1 MSRRHVT
8 RDEVTYKGKYVGTVE
23 YRTSRTGYGYA
34 SLVAYRFEC
43 LVPEKTGPD
52 FVLVHGIGVSARSYG
67 PTAVELAQ
75 HGDIHL
81 IDLAGYGRSP
91 RPDRD
96 LTIANHAQLVAQ
108 YLADHD
114 LDHPV
119 VVGHSMGTQ
128 VVAQLA
134 ADFSDEV
141 DHIVLIA
148 PVVAPS
154 ARSLPKAARLL
165 LANGLKE
172 PLRVSAD
179 AVYDYLFRAGVPYM
193 IQQTRPHR
201 GEPPD
206 HVDQPGLRSTHPG
219 RLASGGR
226 DERPRRG
233 DGAFPCARR
242 SRGARRRGRRCSL
255 TGQSASLLLVAQ
267 PESGLP
273 ETRCGFFDEPP

>member
-1 MSRRHVT
+1 MWGGRAAGYASAMPSRRHAS
-8 RDEVTYKGKYVGTVE
+8 RDEVTYKKQYVGSVE
-23 YRTSRTGYGYA
+23 YHTSRAGYGDA

-67 PTAVELAQ
+67 PTAVELAKR
-75 HGDIHL
+75 GDVHL

-96 LTIANHAQLVAQ
+96 LTIRDHALLVGR
-108 YLADHD
+108 YLADKN

-134 ADFSDEV
+134 ADFPEQL

-148 PVVAPS
+148 PVVVPS
-154 ARSLPKAARLL
+154 ARSLPKVARLL

-172 PLRVSAD
+172 PPQVSAL
-179 AVYDYLFRAGVPYM
+179 AIYDYLFRAGVPYM
-193 IQQTRPHR
+193 IQQTPHLIR
-201 GEPPD
+201 ADLDAIAGRVEAKTLVICGTDDPIVPPGWAEQLAGRFRQGWFAT
-206 HVDQPGLRSTHPG
+206 VPGPHATMFAAPEAIAELI
-219 RLASGGR
+219 
-226 DERPRRG
+226 
-233 DGAFPCARR
+233 DGHARR
-242 SRGARRRGRRCSL
+242 
-255 TGQSASLLLVAQ
+255 
-267 PESGLP
+267 
-273 ETRCGFFDEPP
+273 

>member
-8 RDEVTYKGKYVGTVE
+8 REEVTYKDKYVGTVE
-23 YRTSRTGYGYA
+23 YHTSRSGYGYA

-67 PTAVELAQ
+67 PTAVELAR
-75 HGDIHL
+75 HGDVHL

-96 LTIANHAQLVAQ
+96 LDIADHAQLVGQ
-108 YLADHD
+108 YLTDHD

-128 VVAQLA
+128 VVAEMA
-134 ADFSDEV
+134 ADFPDEV

-172 PLRVSAD
+172 PLHVSA
-179 AVYDYLFRAGVPYM
+179 AAMYDYLFRAGVPYM
-193 IQQTRPHR
+193 IQQTPHLLNTDLDAIAER
-201 GEPPD
+201 VTAKTLVICSADDPIVPLDWGRQLAGRFQNGWFATVPGPHATMFAAPEAIARL
-206 HVDQPGLRSTHPG
+206 VDEHAHR
-219 RLASGGR
+219 
-226 DERPRRG
+226 
-233 DGAFPCARR
+233 
-242 SRGARRRGRRCSL
+242 
-255 TGQSASLLLVAQ
+255 
-267 PESGLP
+267 
-273 ETRCGFFDEPP
+273 